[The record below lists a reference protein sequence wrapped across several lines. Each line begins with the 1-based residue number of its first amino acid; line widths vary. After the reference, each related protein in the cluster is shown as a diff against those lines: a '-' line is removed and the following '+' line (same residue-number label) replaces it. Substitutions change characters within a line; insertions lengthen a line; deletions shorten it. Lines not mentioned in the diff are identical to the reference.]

1 MPIARI
7 ATTSRVAD
15 LKNKRI
21 NGSAL
26 EMIMRDVM
34 QGMQGFTH
42 ETCSGC
48 ETAKMEILAVEEA
61 DNTGI
66 DTAQIIPFPETK

>member
-1 MPIARI
+1 
-7 ATTSRVAD
+7 

-21 NGSAL
+21 NGNAL

-34 QGMQGFTH
+34 HGMMGFTR
-42 ETCSGC
+42 ETCRGS

-61 DNTGI
+61 ENSAHRSATV
-66 DTAQIIPFPETK
+66 IPFPGTCTRKR